1 MLTFSQFQF
10 NIVLPGQIKGVCE
23 VNERL
28 KELRKELGLT
38 QEEFGDRIKVKRNTI
53 AKYETNKGNPIDTVI
68 FSICREFGVSEKWLR
83 HGEEPKWL
91 KSGGGLV
98 DQITDA
104 YGLSPLVKALLEGW
118 IKLPADDK
126 DSIERYVR
134 GVLASMNI
142 DIEAPNAVADAIENA
157 QDALWKEQKREL
169 TIDEKVELYRKRL
182 ESERGATASST
193 TSENIRIGG
202 KAKVG

>member
-1 MLTFSQFQF
+1 M
-10 NIVLPGQIKGVCE
+10 
-23 VNERL
+23 NERL

-38 QEEFGDRIKVKRNTI
+38 QEEFGNRLKIKRNTI
-53 AKYETNKGNPIDTVI
+53 ANYETGRNEPIDGVLY
-68 FSICREFGVSEKWLR
+68 SICREFGVSEKWLR
-83 HGEEPKWL
+83 HGEGGKWL

-98 DQITDA
+98 DQIAEA

-157 QDALWKEQKREL
+157 QEALWKEQKREL
-169 TIDEKVELYRKRL
+169 TIYEKVELYRKRL

-193 TSENIRIGG
+193 TSENTRIGG